1 MGTAFINGA
10 VVAATSEVS
19 CGNLFTTT
27 AIGIGSM
34 ISTNCLAT
42 DSWSGSIDGLAYG
55 IDITDGIISN
65 KPLSAVSEPSTSLI
79 LSSIAIMFFV
89 GRFKRK

>member
-1 MGTAFINGA
+1 M
-10 VVAATSEVS
+10 
-19 CGNLFTTT
+19 FTTT

-42 DSWSGSIDGLAYG
+42 DTWTGSINGLAYG

-65 KPLSAVSEPSTSLI
+65 ESLSEGFEAVLISEPSTAFIISSVALI
-79 LSSIAIMFFV
+79 LFAGSL
-89 GRFKRK
+89 KRQS